1 MAVSGYCWMVK
12 KVLGI
17 LLVAMVGA
25 VVAAPFLVPVSS
37 FIPELTRL
45 AAEKI
50 GQPVAIQDLKL
61 HLVPTPRVIATGI
74 TVGKKSD
81 VTVGELE
88 IVPDLLSLVSGPKTV
103 RLVRA
108 EKVVVLESALAIPKG
123 MPKAQGGEAVRVK
136 RVEFKDVTL
145 RHSRVKVPP
154 FDVEASLTEE
164 LRVEEAK
171 FLSRDGAL
179 QLLVDRSSKVE
190 LKAKNWTL
198 PAGTPLVFE
207 TLTAQGTLK
216 GDTLDLPKI
225 DGRLYGGTVTGAA
238 RADWTK
244 QWQVSG
250 KANLSGV
257 DLVPV
262 QKAMGKPAKLSGR
275 LKTQQAFSS
284 RARAPEQ
291 LANALSTDGPFE
303 VVGGQYSG
311 VDLTKVGDL
320 TGKSAGDVTQFEE
333 LKGNLQM
340 RAQRVKINELCVRSP
355 KVTAGGNVEIAPDQT
370 LSGKLDVSLAKSG
383 GFVGVPVS
391 LSGTTSD
398 PSVRPTKG
406 YVIGAVVGTV
416 LLPGI
421 GTSLGASAG
430 SRVEGSSS
438 GCK

>member
-1 MAVSGYCWMVK
+1 MK
-12 KVLGI
+12 KALGI
-17 LLVAMVGA
+17 LLVAVVAA
-25 VVAAPFLVPVSS
+25 VLAAPFLFPVSG
-37 FIPELTRL
+37 FIPELARL
-45 AAEKI
+45 ASEKI

-61 HLVPTPRVIATGI
+61 HLIPTPRVIATGI
-74 TVGKKSD
+74 TVGKKAD

-88 IVPDLLSLVSGPKTV
+88 IVPDLLSWLSGPKTI

-123 MPKAQGGEAVRVK
+123 MPRSEGGEAVRVR
-136 RVEFKDVTL
+136 RVEMKDVTL
-145 RHSRVKVPP
+145 KHAKARVPA
-154 FDVEASLTEE
+154 FDVEADLGDN
-164 LRVEEAK
+164 LRPEEAR
-171 FLSRDGAL
+171 FATRDGAL
-179 QLLVDRSSKVE
+179 HLMVDKSANVE

-198 PAGTPLVFE
+198 PAGAPLVFE

-216 GDTLDLPKI
+216 GDVLDLPTVQ
-225 DGRLYGGTVTGAA
+225 GRLYGGTLAGSL

-244 QWQVSG
+244 LWQVSG
-250 KANLSGV
+250 KASVAGV

-262 QKAMGKPAKLSGR
+262 QKALGKPAKLSGR

-291 LANALSTDGPFE
+291 LGNALSTDGPFE
-303 VVGGQYSG
+303 VLGGAYSG
-311 VDLTKVGDL
+311 VDLSKVADL
-320 TGKSAGDVTQFEE
+320 TGKSANDATQFEE
-333 LKGNLQM
+333 FKGTLNV

-355 KVTAGGNVEIAPDQT
+355 KLVAGGNVDIAPDQT
-370 LSGKLDVSLAKSG
+370 LTGKLDVSLARSG
-383 GFVGVPVS
+383 GFVGVPVA
-391 LSGTTSD
+391 LSGTTAD

-406 YVIGAVVGTV
+406 YMIGAAVGTI

-430 SRVEGSSS
+430 SRLEGTSS